1 MLNNGLGTTNAF
13 TSTANPA
20 AGGFWTN
27 QAAAASVGGWGIFT
41 AQILSFRNAFGKS
54 FGTIGFSGDAKKQA
68 MSQVWNMPWMCMTTD
83 TTVASQADTMA
94 CQQTYALGTNGAADP
109 SPSIT
114 SPNASGATGGRLV
127 VVVSLWS
134 KGD

>member
-54 FGTIGFSGDAKKQA
+54 FGTIGFSGDAKAQL
-68 MSQVWNMPWMCMTTD
+68 MSQVWNMPWMCMATD
-83 TTVASQADTMA
+83 TTVAIQADTNA
-94 CQQTYALGTNGAADP
+94 CQASYSAVANGAAGTA
-109 SPSIT
+109 SAT
-114 SPNASGATGGRLV
+114 AVNASGTAAGGRLV

>member
-54 FGTIGFSGDAKKQA
+54 FGTIGFSGDAKAQL

-83 TTVASQADTMA
+83 T
-94 CQQTYALGTNGAADP
+94 LAAD
-109 SPSIT
+109 
-114 SPNASGATGGRLV
+114 
-127 VVVSLWS
+127 
-134 KGD
+134 